1 MNSLKIDRILQRVIK
16 FDFIYDGNYE
26 NYFRWILRG
35 FDGYEK
41 SKLGMLKKNAKFLF
55 YRFND
60 LWNQSGRSIKVI
72 KHSAVTDDYIAA
84 EESQNQNWQYF
95 IKQVLEVCKDR
106 EISKT
111 IKKSHDFLLDT
122 VENVTIAKKSY
133 ETFYNIIERNF
144 YSAMEKISLDE
155 YDIIKEDFYR
165 EKFWADHV
173 VSELDCW
180 ISFYFKHGRFPGSQN
195 LIAIPQVK
203 TPPFLKTDIPISPID
218 LFKTFAGTDAKALVS
233 IQGLTEL
240 NIHFGGNK
248 FTSQQAMYEYLENLT
263 FQALS
268 QENDTVYM
276 SFSVVGLLVNDL
288 LECLVKKEN

>member
-1 MNSLKIDRILQRVIK
+1 MLPLLK
-16 FDFIYDGNYE
+16 N
-26 NYFRWILRG
+26 
-35 FDGYEK
+35 
-41 SKLGMLKKNAKFLF
+41 
-55 YRFND
+55 
-60 LWNQSGRSIKVI
+60 
-72 KHSAVTDDYIAA
+72 H
-84 EESQNQNWQYF
+84 
-95 IKQVLEVCKDR
+95 
-106 EISKT
+106 
-111 IKKSHDFLLDT
+111 
-122 VENVTIAKKSY
+122 
-133 ETFYNIIERNF
+133 ETFYTIIERNF
-144 YSAMEKISLDE
+144 YSAMEKILLDE

-173 VSELDCW
+173 VTELDCW

-218 LFKTFAGTDAKALVS
+218 LFKKFAGTDAKALVS
-233 IQGLTEL
+233 IQGLAEL

-288 LECLVKKEN
+288 LECLFKKENEQIEKSSILGRKLRKKFKRVKKAN

>member
-1 MNSLKIDRILQRVIK
+1 
-16 FDFIYDGNYE
+16 
-26 NYFRWILRG
+26 
-35 FDGYEK
+35 
-41 SKLGMLKKNAKFLF
+41 MLPLPKN
-55 YRFND
+55 
-60 LWNQSGRSIKVI
+60 
-72 KHSAVTDDYIAA
+72 H
-84 EESQNQNWQYF
+84 
-95 IKQVLEVCKDR
+95 
-106 EISKT
+106 
-111 IKKSHDFLLDT
+111 
-122 VENVTIAKKSY
+122 
-133 ETFYNIIERNF
+133 ETFYTIIERNF
-144 YSAMEKISLDE
+144 YSAMEKILLDE

-173 VSELDCW
+173 VTELDCW

-218 LFKTFAGTDAKALVS
+218 LFKKFAGTDAKALVS
-233 IQGLTEL
+233 IQGLAEL

-288 LECLVKKEN
+288 LECLFKKENEQIEKSSILGRKLRKKFKRVKKAN

>member
-1 MNSLKIDRILQRVIK
+1 M
-16 FDFIYDGNYE
+16 
-26 NYFRWILRG
+26 
-35 FDGYEK
+35 
-41 SKLGMLKKNAKFLF
+41 
-55 YRFND
+55 
-60 LWNQSGRSIKVI
+60 
-72 KHSAVTDDYIAA
+72 
-84 EESQNQNWQYF
+84 
-95 IKQVLEVCKDR
+95 
-106 EISKT
+106 
-111 IKKSHDFLLDT
+111 LDT

-288 LECLVKKEN
+288 LECHVKKEN